1 MFFDRHLKIRLHITE
16 RYKNSLNSLHIGEG
30 YVEINI
36 NEDVILIS
44 WLEDSAG
51 SKPNPCTVR
60 THQEKRENSATEE
73 I

>member
-1 MFFDRHLKIRLHITE
+1 MDIRYQYFHNFSIQ
-16 RYKNSLNSLHIGEG
+16 N
-30 YVEINI
+30 

-44 WLEDSAG
+44 SLKDSTG

-73 I
+73 IYNSVLELFICTSDRTT